1 MEKKNENVYVKLFEL
16 KKRWIK
22 LERDTSG
29 YNYKYA
35 TLDQIQDKLSPVLEE
50 LKLLIVHKIQD
61 DELITIIMDIE
72 SGEQEQSSI
81 KLTTTKA
88 QERWSEIT
96 YYRRY
101 NLLAL
106 LDLKTEDD
114 DWKKASSPTAPAK
127 AVEKDSTFWKTNWT
141 GTNLKSFVS
150 EMELWRWDKD
160 IIETIDY
167 IRSKYIISEDQEK
180 VVMEYHRAWKEWR
193 LKKPLNTNTT
203 K

>member
-1 MEKKNENVYVKLFEL
+1 MDKKNQNVYVKLFEL

-50 LKLLIVHKIQD
+50 LKLLIYHRIENE
-61 DELITIIMDIE
+61 ELITIVMDIE
-72 SGEQEQSSI
+72 SWESVTSWI
-81 KLTTTKA
+81 KITTTKA

-106 LDLKTEDD
+106 LDLK
-114 DWKKASSPTAPAK
+114 
-127 AVEKDSTFWKTNWT
+127 NR
-141 GTNLKSFVS
+141 
-150 EMELWRWDKD
+150 RW
-160 IIETIDY
+160 
-167 IRSKYIISEDQEK
+167 
-180 VVMEYHRAWKEWR
+180 WW
-193 LKKPLNTNTT
+193 
-203 K
+203 